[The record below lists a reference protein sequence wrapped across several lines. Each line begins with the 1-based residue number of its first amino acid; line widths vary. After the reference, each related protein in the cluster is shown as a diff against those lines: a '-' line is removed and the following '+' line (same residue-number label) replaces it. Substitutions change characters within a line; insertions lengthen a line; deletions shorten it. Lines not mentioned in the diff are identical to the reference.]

1 MRRQR
6 RARERLEELLV
17 RGLFRDVGGNHR
29 HSHRHVAKLD
39 LVGEAFKDERYGLP
53 DKKKFPLPDRSHVMS
68 AIRFFNYVDPSD
80 EDRLA
85 RAILKRMRELGIDEV
100 NVGDGNR
107 FKKHYMSARGGSA

>member
-1 MRRQR
+1 MS
-6 RARERLEELLV
+6 
-17 RGLFRDVGGNHR
+17 GGR
-29 HSHRHVAKLD
+29 VMKVTFTDGSEAYLAHSISNV
-39 LVGEAFKDERYGLP
+39 EAFKDEHYGLP
-53 DKKKFPLPDRSHVMS
+53 EKKKFPLPDRSHVMS